1 MNRELTA
8 IMNPQLGEDVLH
20 ASNLVKEGL
29 QEIILQS
36 LSETGFFNHALFHG
50 GTCLR
55 ILHGLDRFSEDL
67 DFTLREK
74 NLDFDLEPYL
84 DSIVSKMKGFGL
96 EATASA
102 RRPKGEMRVY
112 SAKIKLNL
120 HDVLETSGFDKDI
133 VRSSHS
139 KALVVVKID
148 VDLDPRRREDIPS
161 AVQRE
166 DGASARPLRRE
177 DVGRAVPPLGQ
188 PRQGQGHVR
197 LQVVHRARDINRHQ
211 VPRVPDGQEVQPDR
225 QHRSR

>member
-74 NLDFDLEPYL
+74 NTWTSRSGRRTWI
-84 DSIVSKMKGFGL
+84 SIW
-96 EATASA
+96 
-102 RRPKGEMRVY
+102 
-112 SAKIKLNL
+112 
-120 HDVLETSGFDKDI
+120 
-133 VRSSHS
+133 
-139 KALVVVKID
+139 
-148 VDLDPRRREDIPS
+148 
-161 AVQRE
+161 
-166 DGASARPLRRE
+166 
-177 DVGRAVPPLGQ
+177 
-188 PRQGQGHVR
+188 
-197 LQVVHRARDINRHQ
+197 NRISI
-211 VPRVPDGQEVQPDR
+211 R
-225 QHRSR
+225 

>member
-1 MNRELTA
+1 MSCELA
-8 IMNPQLGEDVLH
+8 SIMNPQLGEDVLH

-36 LSETGFFNHALFHG
+36 LSETGFFDHALFHG

-84 DSIVSKMKGFGL
+84 DSIISKMRDYGL

-102 RRPKGEMRVY
+102 RRPKGEMMVY
-112 SAKIKLNL
+112 SAKVKLNL
-120 HDVLETSGFDKDI
+120 HDVLETSGFDKEI

-148 VDLDPRRREDIPS
+148 VDLDPPAYSREIVVEKTS
-161 AVQRE
+161 
-166 DGASARPLRRE
+166 PLLT
-177 DVGRAVPPLGQ
+177 V
-188 PRQGQGHVR
+188 
-197 LQVVHRARDINRHQ
+197 
-211 VPRVPDGQEVQPDR
+211 
-225 QHRSR
+225 